1 MTNDAVNPET
11 NITVSGNVQKFVTIT
26 PQVVRLNG
34 KKGEELKSVV
44 QVIPENKFP
53 FSVLKIRTQDGKNIK
68 YELKENKSASGN
80 KEFAITVENLKKD
93 AGFYSDVLI
102 VETDSKIQPE
112 IKINVMARITD
123 PDTQKESPQQGI
135 NGKKEL
141 Q

>member
-34 KKGEELKSVV
+34 KKGEEIKSVV
-44 QVIPENKFP
+44 QIIPESKYL

-102 VETDSKIQPE
+102 LETDSKIQPE
-112 IKINVMARITD
+112 ITINVMARITE
-123 PDTQKESPQQGI
+123 PDTQKELPQQGI

-141 Q
+141 L

>member
-34 KKGEELKSVV
+34 KKGEEIKSVV
-44 QVIPENKFP
+44 QIIPESKYL

-80 KEFAITVENLKKD
+80 KEFSITVENLKKD